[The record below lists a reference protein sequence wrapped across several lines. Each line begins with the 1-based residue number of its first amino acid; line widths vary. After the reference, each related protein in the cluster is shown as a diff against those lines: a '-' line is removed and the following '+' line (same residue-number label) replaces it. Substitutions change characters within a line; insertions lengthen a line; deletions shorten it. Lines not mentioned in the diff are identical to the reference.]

1 MYPVRFTKSVPACL
15 LALLLAG
22 SLASAASAGARPLAP
37 IAHRDTSLFAPLA
50 PARASSTLTSVNE
63 YGRLQKQNSSGAN
76 IDEQGVGWGSFNCS
90 VLMELTLSGT
100 LVTAK
105 YTAYLSGGSIS
116 GTATAHIH
124 SATKTAAQF
133 SGTITLQHGTHG
145 RSGASGTADFS
156 GEINRTSYAMSTHMT
171 GKLRL

>member
-1 MYPVRFTKSVPACL
+1 MREGCLSMYPMRFKNLAPACL
-15 LALLLAG
+15 LALILAG
-22 SLASAASAGARPLAP
+22 PLASVAPADARPLQPFARARASAALS
-37 IAHRDTSLFAPLA
+37 
-50 PARASSTLTSVNE
+50 SVNE
-63 YGRLQKQNSSGAN
+63 YGRLQKQNSNGAN
-76 IDEQGVGWGSFNCS
+76 IDEKGVGYGSFNCS

-124 SATKTAAQF
+124 SATKTAGQF
-133 SGTITLQHGTHG
+133 SGTITLSRGTHS
-145 RSGASGTADFS
+145 RSGASGTAAFS
-156 GEINRTSYAMSTHMT
+156 GEINRTSYAMSTHIT

>member
-1 MYPVRFTKSVPACL
+1 MYPMRFKN
-15 LALLLAG
+15 LAPTYLVAMLLAG
-22 SLASAASAGARPLAP
+22 PLVPVAAASTGP
-37 IAHRDTSLFAPLA
+37 FAPLA
-50 PARASSTLTSVNE
+50 RARASSAYTSVNE
-63 YGRLQKQNSSGAN
+63 YGRLQKQDSSGAN
-76 IDEQGVGWGSFNCS
+76 IDEKGIGWGSFNCS

-124 SATKTAAQF
+124 SATKTAGRF
-133 SGTITLQHGTHG
+133 SGTITLSRGTHS
-145 RSGASGTADFS
+145 RSGASGTAAFS
-156 GEINRTSYAMSTHMT
+156 GEINRTSYAMSTHIT

>member
-1 MYPVRFTKSVPACL
+1 MYPMRFKN
-15 LALLLAG
+15 LAPTYLVAMLLAG
-22 SLASAASAGARPLAP
+22 PLVPVAAASTGP
-37 IAHRDTSLFAPLA
+37 FAPLA
-50 PARASSTLTSVNE
+50 RARASSAYTSVNE
-63 YGRLQKQNSSGAN
+63 YGRLQKQDSSGAN
-76 IDEQGVGWGSFNCS
+76 IDEKGVGWGTFNCA

-124 SATKTAAQF
+124 SATKTAGYF
-133 SGTITLQHGTHG
+133 SGTITLQHGTRS
-145 RSGASGTADFS
+145 RSGASGTAAFS
-156 GEINRTSYAMSTHMT
+156 GEINRTSYAMSTHIT

>member
-1 MYPVRFTKSVPACL
+1 MREGCLSMYPMRFKNFAPACVI
-15 LALLLAG
+15 AVLLAG
-22 SLASAASAGARPLAP
+22 LLTSVAAG
-37 IAHRDTSLFAPLA
+37 
-50 PARASSTLTSVNE
+50 STLTSVNE

-76 IDEQGVGWGSFNCS
+76 IDEKGVGWGSFNCS

-124 SATKTAAQF
+124 SATKTAGYF
-133 SGTITLQHGTHG
+133 SGTITLQHGT
-145 RSGASGTADFS
+145 RNRAGASGTADFS
-156 GEINRTSYAMSTHMT
+156 GEINRTSYAMTTHIT